1 MMNAKSPR
9 TIRVAVVGAGPAGQ
23 AHAFGF
29 RNAGMADALAG
40 VEVVLDTVVDPD
52 TALAETVARRYGFA
66 RTAADVSEILDNPEI
81 EVVSVALPSFLSVPV
96 LGSLLRA
103 GKHVLGEKPLG
114 RSGAEAAELV
124 EIADRTESVAA
135 VGFSYRR
142 LPAVAQL
149 RDAVRDGAIGTPYFA
164 RAHFLSDYALD
175 PSSPMAW
182 RFDREV
188 SGGGTILDMA
198 THTIDALEYVL
209 GDVGEV
215 LACTLDTTIARRPG
229 EDGQTHE
236 VTNDDT
242 ALISLRFAGGAL
254 ASILSSRVG
263 AGCPI
268 ELGLEVFG
276 STGHVRYAFNR
287 PNEWVLYQKDLGE
300 PGTDAPRTIIP
311 GPSARYFTDTMPMAA
326 RGNATGYGEAF
337 VAQMQE
343 LLRAVVAGEPMDT
356 SFKAAARTM
365 RVVDA
370 ALASASERRPVL
382 VARA

>member
-1 MMNAKSPR
+1 M
-9 TIRVAVVGAGPAGQ
+9 
-23 AHAFGF
+23 
-29 RNAGMADALAG
+29 
-40 VEVVLDTVVDPD
+40 
-52 TALAETVARRYGFA
+52 
-66 RTAADVSEILDNPEI
+66 
-81 EVVSVALPSFLSVPV
+81 
-96 LGSLLRA
+96 
-103 GKHVLGEKPLG
+103 
-114 RSGAEAAELV
+114 
-124 EIADRTESVAA
+124 
-135 VGFSYRR
+135 
-142 LPAVAQL
+142 
-149 RDAVRDGAIGTPYFA
+149 RDGAIGTPYFA
-164 RAHFLSDYALD
+164 RAHFFSDYALD
-175 PSSPMAW
+175 PSTPMAW
-182 RFDREV
+182 RFDREA

-198 THTIDALEYVL
+198 THTIDVLEHVL
-209 GDVGEV
+209 GDVREV
-215 LACTLDTTIARRPG
+215 LACTLDTTITRRPG

-276 STGHVRYAFNR
+276 SAGHVRYAFNR
-287 PNEWVLYQKDLGE
+287 PNEWILYQKDLDE
-300 PGTDAPRTIIP
+300 PGADAPRTIIP